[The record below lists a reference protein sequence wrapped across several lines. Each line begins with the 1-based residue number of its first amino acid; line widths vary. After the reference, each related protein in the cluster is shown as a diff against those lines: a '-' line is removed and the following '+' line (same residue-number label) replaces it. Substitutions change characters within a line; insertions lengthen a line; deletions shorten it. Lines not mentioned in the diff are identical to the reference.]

1 MNNVYQNVMH
11 VTLDTTVP
19 NVMNQESLDQNVT
32 AHAPMDNS
40 NLNITAM
47 IVISNVKHV

>member
-1 MNNVYQNVMH
+1 VNNVYQNVMH